1 MRVLI
6 LVFAIML
13 SVTAKADYY
22 YKTKS
27 GWVKVTETIVT
38 PKNDGK
44 EENDSPKEV
53 FERTDK
59 GPAKNLL
66 SALGKAAQFVVNRDE
81 RAYQHALKEAKILA
95 ARGTAGH
102 PLGCA
107 PGTRYSGTGY
117 SWSARPNHCFY
128 GEMSES
134 RLVARACVRGANGA
148 YFWSAHYR

>member
-1 MRVLI
+1 MRFVVLVG
-6 LVFAIML
+6 LLMFTM
-13 SVTAKADYY
+13 TAKADHYI
-22 YKTKS
+22 KTKN
-27 GWVKVTETIVT
+27 GWVKVV
-38 PKNDGK
+38 N
-44 EENDSPKEV
+44 SPADTAVE
-53 FERTDK
+53 
-59 GPAKNLL
+59 PAKVNGPIKGLAQ
-66 SALGKAAQFVVNRDE
+66 SLGKAAQFVVNKDE
-81 RAYQHALKEAKILA
+81 RAYKHALKEAQILA